1 MDAELKFADE
11 VRVLRHLNAVLDSKY
26 FCNAPRLREF
36 LRFIVTETLAGRG
49 DQLKEYS
56 IGINV
61 YGRKLDFDPKEDS
74 IVRVEAVKLRA
85 RLAEYY
91 DRASVTDD
99 IKIRLL
105 KGRYIPIFSQ
115 SNSQYDSSLVAE
127 LCAAGDFAVSR
138 RTPAATALAR
148 QYFSRIIELA
158 PSDPR
163 GHIGWASACRSAL
176 DTEVENP
183 TEIIQRYEC
192 ELTESLRLSPMSSP
206 AHVARAN
213 FICATGDIG
222 PRAMDEVNVAL
233 RLDPGNAS
241 AHGWRGGLLA
251 ARGDFAEAIRHM
263 HEAIR
268 LEPLTELFQAYL
280 GRILFY
286 AGEHDEAVEKLI
298 AFTRLDPAYSVARIW
313 LALALSES
321 GRFEDAIATAAELLN
336 IVENSATR
344 SCMSYVLA
352 RAGYR
357 NDAANILPI
366 LLPPFHKAYV
376 SPVWLA
382 SIYTALGMESK
393 AANQLEAGR
402 KEDSY
407 AMIWSK
413 VDPRLKGRARAR

>member
-1 MDAELKFADE
+1 MDAELKFVDE

-26 FCNAPRLREF
+26 FRSAPRLREF
-36 LRFIVTETLAGRG
+36 LQFIVTETLSGRG

-56 IGINV
+56 IGVNV
-61 YGRKLDFDPKEDS
+61 YGRKPDFDPKADS

-91 DRASVTDD
+91 NQVSTDGT
-99 IKIRLL
+99 KIRLL
-105 KGRYIPIFSQ
+105 KGGYIPTFSQ
-115 SNSQYDSSLVAE
+115 ISSQYDLSLIAE

-148 QYFSRIIELA
+148 QHFSRIIELA

-163 GHIGWASACRSAL
+163 GHIGWASASRSGL

-183 TEIIQRYEC
+183 AEIIPRYE
-192 ELTESLRLSPMSSP
+192 EEVAESLRLSPMSSQ

-213 FICATGDIG
+213 LICATGDIG
-222 PRAMDEVNVAL
+222 PRAMDEVNSAL
-233 RLDPGNAS
+233 RLDPANAS

-263 HEAIR
+263 HEAIH

-286 AGEHDEAVEKLI
+286 AGEHEQAVEKLI

-321 GRFEDAIATAAELLN
+321 GRFEEAIATGSELVN
-336 IVENSATR
+336 FAENSATR
-344 SCMSYVLA
+344 SCVSYVFA

-357 NDAANILPI
+357 KDAASILQI
-366 LLPPFHKAYV
+366 LLPPFQKSYV

-382 SIYTALGMESK
+382 SIDTALGMENE
-393 AANQLEAGR
+393 AANQLEAAR
-402 KEDSY
+402 KENSY
-407 AMIWSK
+407 ALIWSS
-413 VDPRLKGRARAR
+413 VDPRLRSRARAR